1 MKEAAQ
7 YLIMLLALLTI
18 QRSATAAEPRSPEP
32 VMARVESQQRIF
44 AGEFAVYAYCAE
56 QYPHICGGN
65 PTTASGE
72 PVTPGVTVAADPA
85 VLPLGTRV
93 YIDGIGERVVQDT
106 GGAIRGHKIDLAVE
120 GHQEAVEFGRK
131 TAKIYILEDKNEIQI
146 DKKHAHIWRVHP
158 VSD

>member
-1 MKEAAQ
+1 MREFAQ

-18 QRSATAAEPRSPEP
+18 QRPATAAEPRLPEP
-32 VMARVESQQRIF
+32 MMAHVESQQRIF

-72 PVTPGVTVAADPA
+72 PVTPGVTVAADPD
-85 VLPLGTRV
+85 VMPLGTRI

-106 GGAIRGHKIDLAVE
+106 GGDIRGQKIDLAVE
-120 GHQEAVEFGRK
+120 SHTEAVEWGVQHK
-131 TAKIYILEDKNEIQI
+131 GVWMIE
-146 DKKHAHIWRVHP
+146 
-158 VSD
+158 

>member
-1 MKEAAQ
+1 VREAAQ

-18 QRSATAAEPRSPEP
+18 QRPATAPHSPEP
-32 VMARVESQQRIF
+32 MTEAVPQMVYV
-44 AGEFAVYAYCAE
+44 GEYTVVAYCTE

-72 PVTPGVTVAADPA
+72 LVTPGVTVAADPA

-106 GGAIRGHKIDLAVE
+106 GGAIHGQKIDLAVE
-120 GHQEAVEFGRK
+120 SHAEAVDWGVQHK
-131 TAKIYILEDKNEIQI
+131 GVWICSN
-146 DKKHAHIWRVHP
+146 
-158 VSD
+158 

>member
-1 MKEAAQ
+1 MREFAQ

-18 QRSATAAEPRSPEP
+18 QRPATAAEPRLPEP
-32 VMARVESQQRIF
+32 VMAHVESQQRIF

-65 PTTASGE
+65 PTTKSGE

-85 VLPLGTRV
+85 VLPLGTRI

-120 GHQEAVEFGRK
+120 GHQEAVAWGVQHK
-131 TAKIYILEDKNEIQI
+131 GVWVCAN
-146 DKKHAHIWRVHP
+146 
-158 VSD
+158 

>member
-1 MKEAAQ
+1 MREAAQ

-18 QRSATAAEPRSPEP
+18 QRPATAAEPRSPEP

-72 PVTPGVTVAADPA
+72 PVTPGVTVAADPD

-106 GGAIRGHKIDLAVE
+106 GGAIKGRKIDLAVE
-120 GHQEAVEFGRK
+120 SHAEALAWGVQSGRVWTIEK
-131 TAKIYILEDKNEIQI
+131 RQ
-146 DKKHAHIWRVHP
+146 
-158 VSD
+158 